1 MDKDK
6 MDLALSIARSYYQ
19 YHVPVREI
27 MAKMSISS
35 TSVYRILGNFATNNP
50 QIVEEMKQ
58 NATPENLSQENI
70 ELKKR
75 LAAMEQELHEA
86 KMAAAAYNKM
96 IDIAG
101 VFIRFLC
108 EKNLDPNCKGTSC
121 RGQKL

>member
-19 YHVPVREI
+19 YH
-27 MAKMSISS
+27 
-35 TSVYRILGNFATNNP
+35 
-50 QIVEEMKQ
+50 
-58 NATPENLSQENI
+58 

-96 IDIAG
+96 IDIAERLYKIPVRKKSG
-101 VFIRFLC
+101 P
-108 EKNLDPNCKGTSC
+108 K
-121 RGQKL
+121 Q

>member
-19 YHVPVREI
+19 YHVLVREI

-58 NATPENLSQENI
+58 NATPESLSQENI

-96 IDIAG
+96 IDIAERLYKIPVRKKSG
-101 VFIRFLC
+101 P
-108 EKNLDPNCKGTSC
+108 K
-121 RGQKL
+121 Q

>member
-1 MDKDK
+1 
-6 MDLALSIARSYYQ
+6 
-19 YHVPVREI
+19 

-50 QIVEEMKQ
+50 QIVEKMKQ
-58 NATPENLSQENI
+58 NATPESLSQENI

-96 IDIAG
+96 IDIAERLYKIPVRKKSG
-101 VFIRFLC
+101 P
-108 EKNLDPNCKGTSC
+108 K
-121 RGQKL
+121 Q

>member
-50 QIVEEMKQ
+50 QIVEESKQ

-96 IDIAG
+96 IDIAERLYKIPVRKKSG
-101 VFIRFLC
+101 P
-108 EKNLDPNCKGTSC
+108 K
-121 RGQKL
+121 Q